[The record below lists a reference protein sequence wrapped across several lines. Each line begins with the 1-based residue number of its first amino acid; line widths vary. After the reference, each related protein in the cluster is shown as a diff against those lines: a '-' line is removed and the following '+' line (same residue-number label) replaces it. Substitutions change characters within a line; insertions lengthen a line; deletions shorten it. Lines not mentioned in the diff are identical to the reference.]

1 MIDTLKDA
9 IKDLR
14 EAIVKATGHSAEVIA
29 KWEDADT
36 SWRQVAKTVII
47 LESLD
52 RKLRDAALDLAKKH
66 DIEITALESRNSSA
80 LKATLERI
88 RSKLTDKEVG
98 RYYHRQS
105 MMGNRHKRM
114 VDYALGL
121 ALEAVNFEIDSL
133 LQQSEKEIG

>member
-1 MIDTLKDA
+1 MTDKLVEK
-9 IKDLR
+9 LR
-14 EAIVKATGHSAEVIA
+14 EKSLVEIFLKQLP
-29 KWEDADT
+29 DAMFSNYGYPNEWNT
-36 SWRQVAKTVII
+36 RTWAVHFNPSQWREII
-47 LESLD
+47 PRL
-52 RKLRDAALDLAKKH
+52 
-66 DIEITALESRNSSA
+66 TALEARNSSA

-88 RSKLTDKEVG
+88 KSKLTDKEVG

-133 LQQSEKEIG
+133 LPQEGVKE

>member
-1 MIDTLKDA
+1 MTDTLKGSKVMKRVNL
-9 IKDLR
+9 KDEITKRYKWAL
-14 EAIVKATGHSAEVIA
+14 ENPDILTISALQAEWVRWVDNEILP
-29 KWEDADT
+29 KWET
-36 SWRQVAKTVII
+36 
-47 LESLD
+47 
-52 RKLRDAALDLAKKH
+52 DLKEH
-66 DIEITALESRNSSA
+66 DSRIKALESRNSLA

-88 RSKLTDKEVG
+88 KSKLTDKEVG

-133 LQQSEKEIG
+133 LQQEGVKT

>member
-1 MIDTLKDA
+1 MTDTIKDA
-9 IKDLR
+9 EKLS
-14 EAIVKATGHSAEVIA
+14 EAIEERIKFLDWAHQTA
-29 KWEDADT
+29 
-36 SWRQVAKTVII
+36 
-47 LESLD
+47 SLQGD
-52 RKLRDAALDLAKKH
+52 NGGNLWNNDLARERQILNH
-66 DIEITALESRNSSA
+66 LLPRIVALESHNSSA

-88 RSKLTDKEVG
+88 KSKLTDKEVG

-133 LQQSEKEIG
+133 LQQEGVKA

>member
-1 MIDTLKDA
+1 MESLKDA
-9 IKDLR
+9 KKLADEFTTTWARALNHSSFMAAIR
-14 EAIVKATGHSAEVIA
+14 EHPSIA
-29 KWEDADT
+29 SDFGRMVDKIA
-36 SWRQVAKTVII
+36 
-47 LESLD
+47 
-52 RKLRDAALDLAKKH
+52 
-66 DIEITALESRNSSA
+66 ALESHNSSA

-88 RSKLTDKEVG
+88 KSKLTDKEVG

-133 LQQSEKEIG
+133 LQQEGRE